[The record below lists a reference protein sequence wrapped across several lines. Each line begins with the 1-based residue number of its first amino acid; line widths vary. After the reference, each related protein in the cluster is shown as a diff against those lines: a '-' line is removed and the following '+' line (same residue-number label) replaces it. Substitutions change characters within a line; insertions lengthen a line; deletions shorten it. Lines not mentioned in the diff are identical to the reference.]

1 MKILNDIVNKKVLII
16 YKCDGPAGW
25 HRDYCGYKI
34 GKIVEYNIENN
45 TVNIEDKKK
54 NIKTYKI
61 IDKKDPF
68 NLNLIQNNDNRFAY
82 YYISKYRQIREWENV
97 FIYNDALTILKN
109 GIKQSHSQYVYKLF
123 CLSSFSYGKKTKKRF
138 LRDLLNELEE
148 NYQ

>member
-1 MKILNDIVNKKVLII
+1 MKLLNDIVNRKVLII
-16 YKCDGPAGW
+16 YNCNGPAGW

-54 NIKTYKI
+54 NIKTFNI

-68 NLNLIQNNDNRFAY
+68 NSNLIEKNDNRFAY
-82 YYISKYRQIREWENV
+82 YISKDKKTREWESV
-97 FIYNDALTILKN
+97 FIYNNALTILRN
-109 GIKQSHSQYVYKLF
+109 NIKQSHAQYVYKLF
-123 CLSSFSYGKKTKKRF
+123 CLSSFSYGRKTKKRF
-138 LRDLLNELEE
+138 LRDLLDELER